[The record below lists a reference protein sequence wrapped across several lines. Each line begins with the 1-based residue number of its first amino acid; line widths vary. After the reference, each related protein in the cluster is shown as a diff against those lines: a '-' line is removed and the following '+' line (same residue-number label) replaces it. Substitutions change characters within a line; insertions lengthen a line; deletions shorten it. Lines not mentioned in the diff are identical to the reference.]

1 MLEIIDKNIRITRG
15 NVLPITVSADNDIDG
30 NDYEFQI
37 GDVIRFQIFDS
48 KNVNKVFLKKDFKVE
63 EVSTETMIEITAEE
77 MKIGELKNK
86 SVDYWYE
93 IELNPDTDKTITI
106 VGYELDEEGKPDPAI
121 ITILPEAGDEKTEG
135 GDA

>member
-15 NVLPITVSADNDIDG
+15 NMLPITVSADNDIDG
-30 NDYEFQI
+30 NDYEFQV

-48 KNVNKVFLKKDFKVE
+48 KDVNNVYFKKDFKV
-63 EVSTETMIEITAEE
+63 TEKATEKMIVITAEE

-93 IELNPDTDKTITI
+93 IELNPDTENTITI
-106 VGYELDEEGKPDPAI
+106 VGYELDENNKPDPAI
-121 ITILPEAGDEKTEG
+121 ITILPEAGEKKTEG